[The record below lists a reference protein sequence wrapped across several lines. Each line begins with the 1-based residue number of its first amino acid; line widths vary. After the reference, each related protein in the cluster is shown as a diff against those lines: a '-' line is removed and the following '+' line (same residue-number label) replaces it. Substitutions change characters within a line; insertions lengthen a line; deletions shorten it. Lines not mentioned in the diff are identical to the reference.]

1 MVNRYLRQELNFS
14 YRKVKPITVTHNKQP
29 AKLQWQMAAAYY
41 IRYMAESRTI
51 INIDES
57 TLNKT
62 DERQRGWV

>member
-1 MVNRYLRQELNFS
+1 M
-14 YRKVKPITVTHNKQP
+14 KPITVTHNKQP
-29 AKLQWQMAAAYY
+29 AKLQRQMAAAYY
-41 IRYMAESRTI
+41 IRYMAEGKTI